1 VVGMPLGK
9 RALWAGFPFWSP
21 LRAEPKPMASS
32 ISCETKAMGSHLLG
46 RCGPLVAQTPVVR
59 FLILSRTKS
68 PAREVHCES
77 ASVVARL
84 GRSQCDRRLPSNHR
98 NSTSQV
104 RTFVNDKLLR
114 TLSDR
119 SNGPRVTAS
128 MRASKGSVISATLP
142 GGVNLNHFDRAQ

>member
-1 VVGMPLGK
+1 MVGMPLGK

-32 ISCETKAMGSHLLG
+32 ISCETKAMRSYLLG
-46 RCGPLVAQTPVVR
+46 RCGPLLAQAHLRTRNVSRAGNFVR
-59 FLILSRTKS
+59 DEIRKRTTD
-68 PAREVHCES
+68 
-77 ASVVARL
+77 VARL
-84 GRSQCDRRLPSNHR
+84 GRSQCDRGLPSNHG

-119 SNGPRVTAS
+119 SNRPRVTAS